1 MKNIL
6 VVSATEMET
15 AFAAAKWKE
24 NPAVHFA
31 ATGVGMVAATYHLT
45 ELLQKLSPDFVLF
58 AGIAGCFDI
67 DRILGEVLVVGKEYF
82 GSCGVEENGHWQD
95 IADMGFRPKNGFPFV
110 DNALFNN
117 NIEAYNLLRLP
128 VVNAIT
134 VDEITTKP
142 EKIELLRQK
151 YFPVAES
158 MEGAAWHYVCLEN
171 NIPFLQLRS
180 LSNYVGERDK
190 KKWEIKNAVQNLNDT
205 LDRYLLKTTIW
216 K

>member
-15 AFAAAKWKE
+15 AFTAAKWKE

-45 ELLQKLSPDFVLF
+45 ASLQNFSPDFVLF
-58 AGIAGCFDI
+58 AGIAGCFDLS
-67 DRILGEVLVVGKEYF
+67 RILGEVVVIGKEYF
-82 GSCGVEENGHWQD
+82 GSCGVQENGHWQD
-95 IADMGFRPKNGFPFV
+95 MADMGFRQKNGFPFT
-110 DNALFNN
+110 DNALSNSDTQ
-117 NIEAYNLLRLP
+117 AYNLLSLP
-128 VVNAIT
+128 VVHAIT

-142 EKIELLRQK
+142 ERIALLRQK
-151 YFPVAES
+151 YFPIAES
-158 MEGAAWHYVCLEN
+158 MEGAAWHYVCLEK

-190 KKWEIKNAVQNLNDT
+190 TKWEIKNAVQNLNDT